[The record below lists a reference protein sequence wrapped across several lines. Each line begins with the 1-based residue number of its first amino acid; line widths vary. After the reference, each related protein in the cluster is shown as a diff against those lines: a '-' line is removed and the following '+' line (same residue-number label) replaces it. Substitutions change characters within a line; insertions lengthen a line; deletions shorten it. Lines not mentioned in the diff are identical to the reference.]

1 MTLEDLDWDS
11 NLQWSY
17 LYSMKY
23 FEKFKVEQL

>member
-1 MTLEDLDWDS
+1 MTLDNLDWDS

-23 FEKFKVEQL
+23 FEKVKVE

>member
-1 MTLEDLDWDS
+1 MTFEDLDWDS

-23 FEKFKVEQL
+23 FEKVKIE